1 MNYQYGFALGG
12 GAARGLAHIGIMR
25 AFYDQGVMPHALA
38 GTSMGAVIASL
49 LAIGMTPQQI
59 ETEIRNIN
67 VLSMLD
73 FKPSKAGL
81 MSGRKIYKTLKGYLG
96 SVTFEQLKIPLRICA
111 VDIENGTPVI
121 FKEGPVLDAVRA
133 SLSIPGVFIPY
144 EYQGRLLVDGGL
156 MNNLPIDALE
166 AFHCQHVLAI
176 SVRRSARTT
185 LLYREYLKSEETFVK
200 EFRYHRL
207 KLVYDILKKTYD
219 TFMREQENAMIVK
232 NPQATVI
239 VPQMDEFD
247 YADFLKKD
255 QILDASLLEGKRL
268 VEEWRNRRD
277 SNPRPSA

>member
-1 MNYQYGFALGG
+1 MHHQYGFALGG
-12 GAARGLAHIGIMR
+12 GAARGLAHIGIMK
-25 AFYDQGVMPHALA
+25 AFYDEGVIPGVLA

-59 ETEIRNIN
+59 EAEVRKMN

-81 MSGRKIYKTLKGYLG
+81 MSGKKIYKTLKGYLG
-96 SVTFEQLKIPLRICA
+96 AVTFEQLKIPLRICA
-111 VDIENGTPVI
+111 VDIENGTKVI
-121 FKEGPVLDAVRA
+121 FKEGAVLDAVRA
-133 SLSIPGVFIPY
+133 SLSIPGIFLPY

-166 AFHCQHVLAI
+166 EFHCEHTIAI
-176 SVRRSARTT
+176 SVRRSGRSP

-207 KLVYDILKKTYD
+207 KLVYDILKKIYD
-219 TFMREQENAMIVK
+219 TFMREQENTMIAK
-232 NPQATVI
+232 NPHVSVI
-239 VPQMDEFD
+239 VPQMDEYD

-255 QILDASLLEGKRL
+255 EIIDKSFLEGKRL
-268 VEEWRNRRD
+268 VEEWRKNL
-277 SNPRPSA
+277 AA